1 MRESLEGRLIFGRT
15 TRIRPLAPGPHA
27 GSYRREAHRLERPD
41 GAVLEGWS
49 SAPVNGRAARVLL
62 YFGGRNENVTW
73 APDMASFKPGWAIHA
88 FNYRGFGGSTAR
100 ACERHAKA
108 DALALLDFV
117 ASREPQAELAIAGR
131 SLGTAIA
138 LWLAREARP
147 GRLVLLYF
155 GGRKENVAWAPDMAS
170 FNPGWAVYAF
180 NYRGI
185 GDSTGRASERR
196 AKDDA
201 RAILDFATD
210 REWTATL
217 AIVGRSLGTAIAL
230 SVAREAKPQRL
241 VLMSPFESVPGTLR
255 TRPLGR
261 IGARLVTQR
270 FACADLAAA
279 HRGEALVLLAE
290 NDDAV
295 PHEQSRRLC
304 ERLPHPPVLRTI
316 TGTTHQSLPRSTGA
330 QAAIAA
336 YLPST
341 FIPRSA

>member
-1 MRESLEGRLIFGRT
+1 MLESLQGRLIFGRS
-15 TRIRPLAPGPHA
+15 TRIRTLQPGPHA
-27 GSYRREAHRLERPD
+27 GGYRRESHELRRPD
-41 GAVLEGWS
+41 GTELEGWS
-49 SAPVNGRAARVLL
+49 AVPSDRPTAGVLL
-62 YFGGRNENVTW
+62 YFGGRN
-73 APDMASFKPGWAIHA
+73 
-88 FNYRGFGGSTAR
+88 
-100 ACERHAKA
+100 
-108 DALALLDFV
+108 
-117 ASREPQAELAIAGR
+117 
-131 SLGTAIA
+131 
-138 LWLAREARP
+138 
-147 GRLVLLYF
+147 
-155 GGRKENVAWAPDMAS
+155 ENVAWAPDMAS

-230 SVAREAKPQRL
+230 SAAREAKPQRL